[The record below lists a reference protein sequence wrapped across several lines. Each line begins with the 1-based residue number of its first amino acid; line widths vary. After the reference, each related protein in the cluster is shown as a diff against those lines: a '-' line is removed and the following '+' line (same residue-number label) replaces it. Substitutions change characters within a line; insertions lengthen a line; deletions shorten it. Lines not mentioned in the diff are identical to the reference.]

1 VRIAQW
7 RHVASTTEAAMAE
20 AERSI
25 EAMRAQIAT
34 LRGEYERLI
43 SSPAERALAEQFDR
57 QWASYMKRWEA
68 VQSLSRQNKN
78 AEALA
83 LMAGDSRREFDAASE
98 TLTKIVAL
106 NRDSALAASATGDV
120 LYASA
125 RAWIAGI
132 LAASLVLGVVIAVVI
147 AGAIA
152 RPVRRMADAARA
164 LAEGDLEQVI
174 PTGSRDEVGELA
186 TALRGV
192 VDAER
197 AMAAAAVA
205 LAAGDTSMVVRA
217 RSAHDELGRAFE
229 SLGATLGQ
237 LVQETRTL
245 AVAAAEGRLSVR
257 GDAAQFAGAYRE
269 LVGGINTT
277 LEAMATP
284 VTEASAVLERVAQ
297 RDLSARMT
305 GVYQGQFAAI
315 QEAVNMAAENLDAAL
330 AEVCTGAEQVAAA
343 GGQIAGGSQALASGA
358 SEQAASLEEV
368 AASLQEM
375 AAMTSQSAGNAREAR
390 TLAEAARASAAAGET
405 RMEGLSAAVRAIKA
419 SSDQTARIVKTID
432 EIAFQTNLLALNAAV
447 EAARAGDAG
456 RGFAVVAEEV
466 RALALRSAEAA
477 KQTAALIE
485 EGAVAV
491 GRGVVLNAEVTAS
504 LGEISSQVARVTT
517 VIAEISAASEQQAH
531 GVTQVNQALEQMN
544 GVTQQVAANAEESA
558 SAAEELSSQAATM
571 NGIVKQ
577 FRLSS
582 ATPAA
587 LAGGAAR
594 PQLVRHAGH
603 AGASGTT
610 RGATGATPAGRPT
623 GRAVAGGPRP
633 AVTAALETDDWRMG
647 TDEDS
652 TLTGF

>member
-1 VRIAQW
+1 
-7 RHVASTTEAAMAE
+7 VAA
-20 AERSI
+20 
-25 EAMRAQIAT
+25 
-34 LRGEYERLI
+34 
-43 SSPAERALAEQFDR
+43 
-57 QWASYMKRWEA
+57 
-68 VQSLSRQNKN
+68 
-78 AEALA
+78 
-83 LMAGDSRREFDAASE
+83 
-98 TLTKIVAL
+98 
-106 NRDSALAASATGDV
+106 
-120 LYASA
+120 
-125 RAWIAGI
+125 
-132 LAASLVLGVVIAVVI
+132 
-147 AGAIA
+147 
-152 RPVRRMADAARA
+152 A
-164 LAEGDLEQVI
+164 LAEGDVSQQV
-174 PTGSRDEVGELA
+174 TSDTRDEVGELA
-186 TALRGV
+186 RAFGCMIEGQQALARG
-192 VDAER
+192 
-197 AMAAAAVA
+197 AVA
-205 LAAGDTSMVVRA
+205 IAAGDLSVTTHVRGPKDVV
-217 RSAHDELGRAFE
+217 GQAFTGMRTT
-229 SLGATLGQ
+229 LGALTTETNTL
-237 LVQETRTL
+237 
-245 AVAAAEGRLSVR
+245 VAAAKAGRLTER
-257 GDAAQFAGAYRE
+257 GEAAQFQGAYRE

-623 GRAVAGGPRP
+623 GRAVSGGPRP

-647 TDEDS
+647 TGEDS